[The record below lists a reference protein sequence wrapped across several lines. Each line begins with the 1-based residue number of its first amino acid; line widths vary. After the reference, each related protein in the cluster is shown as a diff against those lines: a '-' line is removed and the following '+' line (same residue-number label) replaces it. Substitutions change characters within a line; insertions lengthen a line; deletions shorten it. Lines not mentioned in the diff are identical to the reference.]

1 MEASTVAE
9 QLQVALIGYKFMG
22 KSHSNAYRQVAHF
35 FPDLGAVPVMNT
47 LCGRDR
53 VGVEQAARQMGWQNV
68 ATDWK
73 EVVRR
78 PDIDLVDIVTPGDSH
93 AEIAIAAAQ
102 AGKHVFC
109 EKPLANTVAEA
120 ERMVEAVQKAGVR
133 NMVAFNCRRVPAIA
147 YARQLIDEGRIGRI
161 YHFRARYLQDW
172 IMDPNFPLVWRLDK
186 NAAGSGPMGDL
197 GAHIIDLARY
207 LVGEFDEVTGMAETF
222 IKERPVLESSDA
234 GLGASG
240 GAGKGLVTVE
250 DAAAF
255 VTRFTNGA
263 MGTFEVSRFAGGNKN
278 SNTFEINGSL
288 GSIRFNLERLNEL
301 EFLDLSQPSTEQGF
315 RDLMITDGAHPYMA
329 AWWPAGH
336 IIGWEHTFTHE
347 VRDLLQAIAGKTVVH
362 PDFVDGLRVQQV
374 LDAVERA
381 ANSRRWERVAR

>member
-1 MEASTVAE
+1 MAE

-53 VGVEQAARQMGWQNV
+53 AGVEQAARQMGWQQV
-68 ATDWK
+68 ATDWH

-78 PDIDLVDIVTPGDSH
+78 PDIDLIDIVTPGDSH

-133 NMVAFNCRRVPAIA
+133 NMVAFNYRRVPAIA
-147 YARQLIDEGRIGRI
+147 YARQLINEGRIGRI

-197 GAHIIDLARY
+197 GAHVIDLARY

-222 IKERPVLESSDA
+222 IKERPLLESSDA

-240 GAGKGLVTVE
+240 GARKGLVTVE

-347 VRDLLQAIAGKTVVH
+347 VRDLLQAIAGKTEVH

-381 ANSRRWERVAR
+381 AASKRWERVAR

>member
-1 MEASTVAE
+1 MAE
-9 QLQVALIGYKFMG
+9 QLNVALIGYKFMG

-35 FPDLGAVPVMNT
+35 FPELAAQPVMNI

-53 VGVEQAARQMGWQNV
+53 QGVEQAARQMGWQQT

-78 PDIDLVDIVTPGDSH
+78 SDIDLVDIVTPGDSH

-133 NMVAFNCRRVPAIA
+133 NMVAFNYRRVPAIA

-222 IKERPVLESSDA
+222 IKERPLLESSDA
-234 GLGASG
+234 GLGATG
-240 GAGKGLVTVE
+240 GARKGQVTVE

-263 MGTFEVSRFAGGNKN
+263 MGSFEVSRFAGGNKN
-278 SNTFEINGSL
+278 SNTFEINGSK

-301 EFLDLSQPSTEQGF
+301 EFLDLSQPPAEQGF

-347 VRDLLQAIAGKTVVH
+347 VRDLLQAIVGKTEVH

>member
-1 MEASTVAE
+1 MAE